1 MCFSTTDL
9 PALAPLGLGTF
20 TQTSG
25 SLTLT
30 FLTFLMNTHSVVEG
44 IFLSFDSTREKAIW
58 VLDFLKAKPGHC
70 RSTWPHLPN
79 TQDHEPVVCPVF
91 ASSQMADPGYGGLIS
106 CSEHIHIFG
115 SLSLVN
121 RVNHKSKLSFSLVDF
136 KFQNTLKLVIIY
148 ISINYYFLS

>member
-1 MCFSTTDL
+1 MHNSIENGVQWCSCFVCFSTTDL

-79 TQDHEPVVCPVF
+79 TQDHEPVVCPAF

-115 SLSLVN
+115 SLS
-121 RVNHKSKLSFSLVDF
+121 FSLVDF
-136 KFQNTLKLVIIY
+136 KFQNTLKLVIKYIY
-148 ISINYYFLS
+148 Q